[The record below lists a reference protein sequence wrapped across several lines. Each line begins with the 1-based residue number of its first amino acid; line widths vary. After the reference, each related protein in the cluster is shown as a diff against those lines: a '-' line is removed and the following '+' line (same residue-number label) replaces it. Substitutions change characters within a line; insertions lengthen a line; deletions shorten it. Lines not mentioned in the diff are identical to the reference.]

1 MNTLPVENIEES
13 YALKDMFHGK
23 CPACHTNVTRRSDDP
38 MIRYCPNCGQ
48 RMDWNINDKE
58 KETDCMGSKLDLSAP
73 WQAYRSKLNA
83 LFGGDDEVTV
93 SDVFSE
99 GTGYVVHIEV
109 KSHSKFNALSKL
121 LPKEVTFGNVV
132 LKILLYDKANGADG
146 DDYVA
151 LFNDAFR
158 GNPVFNSV
166 LDLTDFADTHH
177 YFVQFEPTVVQ
188 YFDDDLRDPNGYWT
202 GLIQDVARDVFVDCP
217 LGVSFNTIPMDDD
230 ETWE

>member
-1 MNTLPVENIEES
+1 MS
-13 YALKDMFHGK
+13 
-23 CPACHTNVTRRSDDP
+23 
-38 MIRYCPNCGQ
+38 
-48 RMDWNINDKE
+48 
-58 KETDCMGSKLDLSAP
+58 SKLDLSAP

-93 SDVFSE
+93 SEVFSE
-99 GTGYVVHIEV
+99 DTGYVVHIEV

-121 LPKEVTFGNVV
+121 LPEQVTFGNVV

-230 ETWE
+230 TWE